1 MSVSDEGLGKICE
14 RWGLKLPPPPKPVGA
29 YRLLVPSDR
38 LVFLSGQIS
47 KNAEGQ
53 VATGTLGLNL
63 SVEEGKQAARCAVLQ
78 AVSLIR
84 SEMELDKVDQ
94 ILRVVG
100 YVQSSPDFHSQSDV
114 MNGAS
119 ELLVEIFVE
128 IGSHARSA
136 VGVASLPLNAAV
148 ELELTLKIHFADRS
162 PNGSLSKGA

>member
-1 MSVSDEGLGKICE
+1 MSQTDEGLRKICE
-14 RWGLKLPPPPKPVGA
+14 RWELKLPPPPKPVGA
-29 YRLLVPSDR
+29 YRPLIQSDR

-53 VATGTLGLNL
+53 VITGTLGLNL

-84 SEMELDKVDQ
+84 SEMELDKVQQ

-119 ELLVEIFVE
+119 ELLVEIFGE
-128 IGSHARSA
+128 IGRHARSA

-148 ELELTLKIHFADRS
+148 ELELTLKIHA
-162 PNGSLSKGA
+162 L